1 MLYVFGNPEPL
12 RSSFSQE
19 LRRHAQRSEASILL
33 LSDHLKD
40 GHFPPLQ
47 CKLQLNEADSI
58 VIHAPVYWY
67 GAPALVKAW
76 MDQILTP
83 GWAFPSHESKLLRQI
98 HCNEP
103 NSWRSSG
110 HVSARKIQSTY
121 P

>member
-1 MLYVFGNPEPL
+1 MTSMLYVFGNPEPL

-40 GHFPPLQ
+40 GAFSTPSMQ
-47 CKLQLNEADSI
+47 AAVEQADSI

-76 MDQILTP
+76 MDEI
-83 GWAFPSHESKLLRQI
+83 
-98 HCNEP
+98 
-103 NSWRSSG
+103 
-110 HVSARKIQSTY
+110 
-121 P
+121 